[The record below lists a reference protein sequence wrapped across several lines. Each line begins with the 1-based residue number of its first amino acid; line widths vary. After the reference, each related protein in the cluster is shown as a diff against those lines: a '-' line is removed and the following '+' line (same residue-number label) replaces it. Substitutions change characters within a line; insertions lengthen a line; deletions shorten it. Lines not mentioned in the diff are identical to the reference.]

1 MADAIRELL
10 DRARQ
15 HLSFGD
21 LCRFVGPSDP
31 GWIESLGVMAAIWED
46 GEAAVAEGVD
56 WEPLLDAHRDY
67 GAANPRVYLW
77 YRLMAVA
84 ASLLSHDDMLALS
97 IPVSLGRLIGDS
109 ATLARLGARD
119 APTDL
124 VAEICA
130 EVDCIDADHQTHEI
144 PVVDEAS
151 GDVEFGGQA
160 IAFFLQRAK
169 TARGR
174 KVALRL
180 AECCF
185 LPTAPTTEADLG
197 AMNNAIHLAHGS
209 GAFELAARWADVAR
223 RHARKN
229 ANLPHNLACAYAA
242 AGRMD
247 DAFAMCAIAV
257 EEEYEDLEAMRNDD
271 DLGTL
276 RSEPRFRALFR

>member
-1 MADAIRELL
+1 MADATRRLL
-10 DRARQ
+10 DRARR
-15 HLSFGD
+15 HLSFED
-21 LCRFVGPSDP
+21 LCRFAGPSDP
-31 GWIESLGVMAAIWED
+31 GWIESLGVMVAIWEE
-46 GEAAVAEGVD
+46 GEAALTEGVD
-56 WEPLLDAHRDY
+56 WEPLLDAHRDL

-77 YRLMAVA
+77 YRLMAIA
-84 ASLLSHDDMLALS
+84 ASLLSYDDMLALS

-109 ATLARLGARD
+109 ATLAKLGAPD

-124 VAEICA
+124 VAEICT
-130 EVDCIDADHQTHEI
+130 EVDCSDADPQTHEVPI
-144 PVVDEAS
+144 VDEES
-151 GDVEFGGQA
+151 GDVDFGGQA

-180 AECCF
+180 AEACF
-185 LPTAPTTEADLG
+185 DPSAPTTEADLG

-223 RHARKN
+223 PHARKN

-242 AGRMD
+242 VGRMD
-247 DAFAMCAIAV
+247 DAFAMCVVAV
-257 EEEYEDLEAMRNDD
+257 EEGYEDLEAMRNDD

-276 RSEPRFRALFR
+276 RSEPRFSALFR